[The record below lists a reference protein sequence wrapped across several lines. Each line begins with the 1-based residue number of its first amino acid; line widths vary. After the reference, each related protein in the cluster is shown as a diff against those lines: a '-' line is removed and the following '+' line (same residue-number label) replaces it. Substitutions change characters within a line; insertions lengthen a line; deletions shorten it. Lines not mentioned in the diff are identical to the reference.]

1 MKKFKSIT
9 AVIFAFALM
18 FVFTGC
24 SATNKAQSAV
34 ENALTEL
41 QKGDFEKAGQ
51 YLYQSDAAN
60 LEVNEDNENSV
71 EYIKAIFKTLSW
83 EIISAEEDGDTV
95 VVKANITAIDM
106 KNAMQDYI
114 TQAFRYALTTAYLDP
129 KPTEEEI
136 TAKMEEMFMDS
147 IQSQSEKTVT
157 SEVEIKVM
165 QEDGKWKVVT
175 DEAFENAVT
184 GGLFD
189 AYADLG

>member
-1 MKKFKSIT
+1 MKKFKSLT

-24 SATNKAQSAV
+24 SAASKAQSTV

-41 QKGDFEKAGQ
+41 QKGNLDKAYQ
-51 YLYQSDAAN
+51 YLYRSDEVD
-60 LEVNEDNENSV
+60 LEVDEDTEDSE
-71 EYIKAIFKTLSW
+71 EYMKAIFKTLSW
-83 EIISAEEDGDTV
+83 EIVSAEEDGDTV

-129 KPTEEEI
+129 KPTEEEV
-136 TAKMEEMFMDS
+136 TEKMEEMFMNS
-147 IQSQSEKTVT
+147 IQNQSEKTVT
-157 SEVEIKVM
+157 NEVEIKVM
-165 QEDGKWKVVT
+165 QEDGKWKIVS
-175 DEAFENAVT
+175 DEAFGNAVT

-189 AYADLG
+189 VYEGLE